1 MQFVLGRAHE
11 ELKERNQ
18 TPSVA
23 GEQLVPEA
31 LFHFFDILDK
41 SNPRVILV
49 QERITLGILAAP
61 SPQPFCGTCTP
72 RGVHQQAHCRGTNTL
87 HTSGQSTD
95 SWQQPQ
101 LHPCWENPNKH
112 GSSAPA
118 HHRLV
123 NISSISMYV
132 HITYNTKTCT
142 YIVHTCTY
150 KYEPVYTCIYNVC
163 TYNEACTY
171 LTISA

>member
-49 QERITLGILAAP
+49 QERITLGILGFSSCAITSAILRYLHAPRCASASSLSGHQHVAHERTEHRQLTATSAP
-61 SPQPFCGTCTP
+61 SML
-72 RGVHQQAHCRGTNTL
+72 RE
-87 HTSGQSTD
+87 S
-95 SWQQPQ
+95 
-101 LHPCWENPNKH
+101 K
-112 GSSAPA
+112 
-118 HHRLV
+118 
-123 NISSISMYV
+123 
-132 HITYNTKTCT
+132 
-142 YIVHTCTY
+142 
-150 KYEPVYTCIYNVC
+150 
-163 TYNEACTY
+163 
-171 LTISA
+171 